1 MYATTQRSW
10 LRNTAGGATGKSG
23 ASRRLPA
30 LAALAILVLPLAAA
44 APAHAAAAAA
54 KAAAATPVDINSAS
68 EKDLETL
75 PGVGAATARKI
86 VAGRPYS
93 SVDDLARAGVPAKTI
108 AKIRPLVAVGSAP
121 AGSAAPAIQGAA
133 GPNVRHADPSSA
145 AMSAPSSA
153 PRVDINNASEKDLET
168 LPGVGAATA
177 KKIIAGRPFS
187 TVEDLSRIGMSASRI
202 AKLEPMASAGHAAGP
217 AGGPAASAATPAG
230 APVAGAGVPAKSGP
244 APASA
249 AAAAP
254 AAAAPAVA
262 AQTPPAPGMVWVN
275 TETKVYHYSGD
286 RWYGKTK
293 HGQFMTEADA
303 IKAGYRA
310 AKNSPKPR

>member
-1 MYATTQRSW
+1 MYATTHHSR
-10 LRNTAGGATGKSG
+10 LRNAAGVAIGKSG
-23 ASRRLPA
+23 ASRLLPA
-30 LAALAILVLPLAAA
+30 LAALAILVLPLAGA

-75 PGVGAATARKI
+75 PGVGAATAKKI
-86 VAGRPYS
+86 VAGRPYG

-133 GPNVRHADPSSA
+133 GPNVRHASPSSA
-145 AMSAPSSA
+145 AMSAPPA
-153 PRVDINNASEKDLET
+153 TPRVDINNASEKDLET

-177 KKIIAGRPFS
+177 RKIIAGRPFS

-217 AGGPAASAATPAG
+217 AGGAAASPATPAG
-230 APVAGAGVPAKSGP
+230 APVAGTGVPAKPGP
-244 APASA
+244 AP

-254 AAAAPAVA
+254 AAASAAVA

-310 AKNSPKPR
+310 AKNSPKPK